1 MTSTKTITQLATM
14 LLTLALSNVLFAEES
29 VKNAH
34 KNNRAGNAISHA
46 DTTGHVD
53 RNFYSAV
60 KAKTNVS
67 LQQKIGNDILA
78 LKQMQERHR
87 KMQEA
92 QLETFKHYLQER
104 RQQSAAFNQTQ
115 RNAYIKLKEER
126 RIFMKKMME
135 QHRQAAEERRK
146 TMLLKMHQ
154 TSTTPASDNAERR
167 NKA

>member
-14 LLTLALSNVLFAEES
+14 LLTLALPNTLFAEES

-34 KNNRAGNAISHA
+34 KNNGAGDTISHA

-60 KAKTNVS
+60 KAKTGVS
-67 LQQKIGNDILA
+67 FQQKISNDFLA

-92 QLETFKHYLQER
+92 QLEIFKHYLQER
-104 RQQSAAFNQTQ
+104 RQLTSAFNETQ
-115 RNAYIKLKEER
+115 RNAYIKLREER
-126 RIFMKKMME
+126 RTLMKKMTE
-135 QHRQAAEERRK
+135 HHRQAAEQRRK
-146 TMLLKMHQ
+146 NMLLKMHQ
-154 TSTTPASDNAERR
+154 TSTTPDSDNAERR
-167 NKA
+167 NRA